1 MIKLRSIEKD
11 ASLSDGEKAEIF
23 NSVDSLFGLNLLKS
37 KPAQQLSEYA
47 AQLLSQ
53 RELARNQRDFI
64 TSDELR
70 NKLLELG
77 IEVRDSEEGQ
87 NWSWK
92 IKL

>member
-11 ASLSDGEKAEIF
+11 VSLSDGEKAEIF
-23 NSVDSLFGLNLLKS
+23 NSVDSLFGLNLIKS
-37 KPAQQLSEYA
+37 NPAQQLSEEA

-53 RELARNQRDFI
+53 RELARSQRDFA

-70 NKLLELG
+70 DKLLELG
-77 IEVRDSEEGQ
+77 IEVRDSAEGQ

-92 IKL
+92 VKI

>member
-1 MIKLRSIEKD
+1 MIKLRGIEKD

-23 NSVDSLFGLNLLKS
+23 NSVDSLFGLNLIKS

-53 RELARNQRDFI
+53 RELARNQRDFT